1 MNTQF
6 YTFTFPSDLLI
17 PYICIMIH
25 VIVLIDQCLQSYST
39 TPLTWI
45 SPDLK
50 LVLNLCNC
58 YTKLGRKI
66 ISTVVILMRLNNEL
80 IISVLTFS
88 KIYSFISWHCVI
100 QSFESLPE
108 MAEQRENDTSS
119 SGDDST
125 WLNWELVNNIY
136 PNTTPTNLTD
146 FRPTESW
153 NDEISRVFQRL
164 MQFED
169 DWTLK
174 KGGDEV
180 STSFIHHSECQ
191 VCEKSHWF
199 EILVVCHDAVFDFMY
214 SYDW

>member
-17 PYICIMIH
+17 PYIYIMIH
-25 VIVLIDQCLQSYST
+25 VIVLIDQCLQSYFIW
-39 TPLTWI
+39 PLTWI

-58 YTKLGRKI
+58 YTKLGRMI
-66 ISTVVILMRLNNEL
+66 ISTVVILMNLNNDL

-88 KIYSFISWHCVI
+88 KIYSFILWHCVI

-108 MAEQRENDTSS
+108 MAEQRENYSS
-119 SGDDST
+119 SSEDEEGT
-125 WLNWELVNNIY
+125 WLNWDLVNNIN
-136 PNTTPTNLTD
+136 PRTTSTNLTD
-146 FRPTESW
+146 FRLTESW

-164 MQFED
+164 MQFEED
-169 DWTLK
+169 LTLK
-174 KGGDEV
+174 EGGDGV
-180 STSFIHHSECQ
+180 STSLRASNMRKLSLIW
-191 VCEKSHWF
+191 KPR
-199 EILVVCHDAVFDFMY
+199 VVSHDAAFDFMY